1 MGRLGREICTVPSI
15 SAQNRSARKKLNEPK
30 FKSNYFTNS
39 LELTVL
45 ICIMWKKVL
54 TSTTPIPEEIQT
66 SFDIGPD
73 KMSHISFN
81 TRDLKFIDHQ
91 NDQNDIGGHH
101 VFWILEF
108 WVVSRD
114 STHSKMT
121 IFYKNVDFQL
131 KYLQTQNDHE
141 EMKTLSKKWHIFQSK
156 SWSTSKKSS
165 FFEKIYISL
174 SVESRDLSHN
184 SRNFSTWCQP

>member
-1 MGRLGREICTVPSI
+1 
-15 SAQNRSARKKLNEPK
+15 
-30 FKSNYFTNS
+30 
-39 LELTVL
+39 
-45 ICIMWKKVL
+45 MWKKVL

-101 VFWILEF
+101 VLWILEF
-108 WVVSRD
+108 WVESRD

-121 IFYKNVDFQL
+121 NFYTKCWL
-131 KYLQTQNDHE
+131 LTQI
-141 EMKTLSKKWHIFQSK
+141 T
-156 SWSTSKKSS
+156 
-165 FFEKIYISL
+165 
-174 SVESRDLSHN
+174 
-184 SRNFSTWCQP
+184 

>member
-1 MGRLGREICTVPSI
+1 MGRLGREICTVHSI
-15 SAQNRSARKKLNEPK
+15 SSQSRSASKELNVPKL
-30 FKSNYFTNS
+30 KSSYLINS

-45 ICIMWKKVL
+45 IYIMWKKVL

-101 VFWILEF
+101 VLWILEF

-121 IFYKNVDFQL
+121 NFYKNVDFQL
-131 KYLQTQNDHE
+131 KYLETQNDHE
-141 EMKTLSKKWHIFQSK
+141 EMKTLSKKWHIFWENLYFFV
-156 SWSTSKKSS
+156 SWVTWL
-165 FFEKIYISL
+165 IS
-174 SVESRDLSHN
+174 
-184 SRNFSTWCQP
+184 